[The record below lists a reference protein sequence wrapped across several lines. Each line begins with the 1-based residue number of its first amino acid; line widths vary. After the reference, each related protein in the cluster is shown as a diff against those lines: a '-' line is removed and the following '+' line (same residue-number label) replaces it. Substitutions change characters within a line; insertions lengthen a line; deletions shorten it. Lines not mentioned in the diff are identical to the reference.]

1 MATGQSSYFDS
12 DNNTTYYD
20 LTKKTGDSA
29 EINGALFFATAPAT
43 SSGTGLIQA
52 FVRVQDGGGNDT
64 SPGFENGYNTDF
76 RPLSYEENT
85 SPSFTTSLLLSSVP
99 VVTIDGVQYYEFRL
113 DINQLK
119 SSPGLSLDE
128 IKLYTSNVSDGLAQG
143 EITGTWF
150 NDNAH
155 LVYDMD
161 GNGNSSVLLD
171 YSLQAGSGKSDMFF
185 YVAKSDFGNV
195 VPGDTYVTL
204 YSEFGQA
211 GTLDSAD
218 LTALDDPAN
227 TALNYN
233 GSDANDNTA
242 AMAGTYTS
250 NDGFEE
256 WSVSKQISGAYI
268 GGYKFLDTNGNGTW
282 NTGETGL
289 GGWQI
294 DYTITYETKQGNVT
308 TVHTSTGTVTTSD
321 GNTDVTGDGVADP
334 VGAYAIP
341 VESSPDNN
349 ETYTITLTEHPQQGW
364 VNTYD
369 GDATANYTTTFTFK
383 ENDLTTTGSPNIS
396 GASGQTEPMNFGN
409 FELYDISG
417 TKYED
422 VNGNGAVDAGDNGL
436 AGWTIFIDANNNQ
449 TLDAGEKSAVTD
461 ANGDWSITGLDASF
475 DGLPVLEVNQAG
487 WVQTLGP
494 VNTIVGT
501 SGNDQTGFDFANFE
515 LYDISGTKY
524 NDINGD
530 GQTTGDPGLGG
541 VTIFIDKDNSGDLSA
556 GDDTTTT
563 ANDGSWSFTG
573 LDASYAGLKV
583 YEVVPDG
590 QVQTLGQ
597 AGYTI
602 TGTSGTDQTGL
613 DFANHV
619 AGPGVRTPGFWGNLG
634 LQFWDGQVNETK
646 VGPTFPTGDLLIFG
660 HTDGTV
666 DSNGDGVV
674 NQADKGLLIGDYDHD
689 GVTTGTEDTF
699 FISLEDARNLVSGGG
714 GSDGVSKL
722 GRDAVA
728 TWLNYLAGNAI
739 GTPGDQYSPHHYL
752 DDAVDWLQTWG
763 GKNGNGNAANL
774 GDNDKTESFDSY
786 DSHHTTVK
794 SNAPQWN
801 TPQFAGD
808 NHSAAL
814 LHGELDYYNNY
825 GATYTPGSDPLE
837 LHQYA
842 TPVI

>member
-161 GNGNSSVLLD
+161 GNGDSSVLLD

-233 GSDANDNTA
+233 GSDANDSTA

-282 NTGETGL
+282 DTGETGL

-349 ETYTITLTEHPQQGW
+349 ETYTITLTEHPQEGW

-461 ANGDWSITGLDASF
+461 ANGNWSITGLDASF

-524 NDINGD
+524 EDVNG
-530 GQTTGDPGLGG
+530 
-541 VTIFIDKDNSGDLSA
+541 N
-556 GDDTTTT
+556 
-563 ANDGSWSFTG
+563 
-573 LDASYAGLKV
+573 
-583 YEVVPDG
+583 
-590 QVQTLGQ
+590 
-597 AGYTI
+597 
-602 TGTSGTDQTGL
+602 
-613 DFANHV
+613 
-619 AGPGVRTPGFWGNLG
+619 
-634 LQFWDGQVNETK
+634 
-646 VGPTFPTGDLLIFG
+646 
-660 HTDGTV
+660 GTV
-666 DSNGDGVV
+666 D
-674 NQADKGLLIGDYDHD
+674 
-689 GVTTGTEDTF
+689 
-699 FISLEDARNLVSGGG
+699 
-714 GSDGVSKL
+714 
-722 GRDAVA
+722 
-728 TWLNYLAGNAI
+728 
-739 GTPGDQYSPHHYL
+739 
-752 DDAVDWLQTWG
+752 
-763 GKNGNGNAANL
+763 
-774 GDNDKTESFDSY
+774 
-786 DSHHTTVK
+786 
-794 SNAPQWN
+794 
-801 TPQFAGD
+801 AGD
-808 NHSAAL
+808 NGLA
-814 LHGELDYYNNY
+814 G
-825 GATYTPGSDPLE
+825 
-837 LHQYA
+837 
-842 TPVI
+842 